1 MSENL
6 FNKQRLTFVTVL
18 YIYIYICLCIFKTLY
33 FTKYFQ
39 LYDSPFGMSNIIY
52 ENKLK

>member
-18 YIYIYICLCIFKTLY
+18 YIYIYVFVFVRLCTLQIISNY
-33 FTKYFQ
+33 MIPLLGCRI
-39 LYDSPFGMSNIIY
+39 LYMRTS
-52 ENKLK
+52 

>member
-18 YIYIYICLCIFKTLY
+18 YIYICLCIFKTLY
-33 FTKYFQ
+33 FTNYIQ